1 MRNYGVL
8 KKEHHDE
15 TLSEVTVKGAK
26 YNLVSKLQL
35 KLNEKQITLKELK
48 QEQKVLQSNGKDL
61 NEEDMVRMKRLEYI
75 VANLKNTIDQQ
86 VKMFNLK
93 IK

>member
-1 MRNYGVL
+1 MRNYGIL
-8 KKEHHDE
+8 KKERYDE
-15 TLSEVTVKGAK
+15 TLSDVTVKG
-26 YNLVSKLQL
+26 SKNTLIKSLQATL
-35 KLNEKQITLKELK
+35 AQKTDLLKELK
-48 QEQKVLQSNGKDL
+48 QEQEVLQAKGKDL
-61 NEEDMVRMKRLEYI
+61 NEEDMVRMKRLECI

>member
-8 KKEHHDE
+8 KKERYDE

-35 KLNEKQITLKELK
+35 KLNEKQIALKELK

-75 VANLKNTIDQQ
+75 VANLENTIDQQ